1 LALTIDARKQAFSG
15 TQLTPITVEDSLV
28 CKCRRNNNKAPSD
41 FGGSRTP
48 PISGSGPSE
57 TDIFS
62 GQSSPPGGSGGHP
75 PIITCSKCGGPL
87 HTIEPSTSHI
97 SRFLKCES
105 CQQLYTVTEKS
116 SLKSCSTT
124 SSIPPPYPKQIHE
137 YLNRHVIGQ
146 EHAKKILSVQVYSHY
161 NRINHCGTSAD
172 AQGSQYS
179 TGATVDMSSSPSQ
192 SGPTLPFIP
201 GMTIRPVTSHPS
213 PGAPSSQT
221 PRGPPPAPFPL
232 VGKPDTTN
240 PSVSVFCFD
249 YCQRVGQGRQRY
261 AHHLHLKDSPCEPF
275 LPPRT
280 HNFVFHTPVLLE
292 LFRLLSGAGTAP
304 GRPLSASSVY
314 TPGSVP
320 IAGGNSEDATPNS
333 GGGNWGSRLIYND
346 GQLEPVKLEKSNIIL
361 LGPTGSGKTLL
372 AQTLA
377 QCLDVPFAICDC
389 TTLTQAGYV
398 GEDIESVI
406 AKLLQ
411 NANFSVERAQQGI
424 VFLDEVDKISSRA
437 GLLHSIRDVGGE
449 GVQQGMLKM
458 LEGSIVNVPDAKG
471 SRKLRGE
478 TVQVD
483 TTNILFIAS
492 GAFNGLAKL
501 IGRRKQK
508 KASAAPS
515 LSACSAYITGITY
528 FSSTTATCKAPH
540 ESFSNETES
549 RSICVI
555 HFLHLLN
562 SSGKTKATEIRLT
575 YDLSDTFGFF
585 VAEAR
590 IRSMSFSCHLCH
602 ERIGFL
608 EEEDPGKET
617 VGTPPQYTTP
627 APVSWLNV
635 KTGSSGDS
643 PVSRS
648 DVSAEEMQEA
658 DRLLS
663 EVEACDLIEFGIIPE
678 FVGRFPII
686 TALHSLDEGMLVR
699 ILTEPKNALLSQ
711 YKFLFRVDK
720 ASLLFSLLKLPAFR
734 SAFQRTLHRTSAIN
748 PSCYYSC
755 PFSYPFTC
763 ELNVTPDALRAIAQ
777 QAMITKT
784 GARGLRAIMERIL
797 LQPRYDVPGS
807 NIVSVIIDR
816 DVVLGTS
823 PPKYVFSEPEVE
835 ESFSTNKASC
845 PSAFSG

>member
-1 LALTIDARKQAFSG
+1 MHSLVSSPFWGPFRASRASAVFIHGSSRIGNSSKHTFLAPTLDACKRASSM
-15 TQLTPITVEDSLV
+15 TRLAPVDTESSLV
-28 CKCRRNNNKAPSD
+28 CKCRRNNTKAPSD
-41 FGGSRTP
+41 FGGSRMP
-48 PISGSGPSE
+48 PTSGSGSSE
-57 TDIFS
+57 TDVFS
-62 GQSSPPGGSGGHP
+62 GQGPPSGGSGGHP
-75 PIITCSKCGGPL
+75 PIITCNKCGGPL
-87 HTIEPSTSHI
+87 RSIEPSTSHI
-97 SRFLKCES
+97 SRFMKCDS
-105 CQQLYTVTEKS
+105 CQQLYTLTEKS
-116 SLKSCSTT
+116 SLKSYSTT
-124 SSIPPPYPKQIHE
+124 SCVPPPYPKQIHN
-137 YLNRHVIGQ
+137 YLNHHVIGQ

-161 NRINHCGTSAD
+161 NRITHCGTSAD
-172 AQGSQYS
+172 AQGSQYPAG
-179 TGATVDMSSSPSQ
+179 TAADMSSNSSQ
-192 SGPTLPFIP
+192 PGPTLPFIP

-213 PGAPSSQT
+213 PGTPPSPI
-221 PRGPPPAPFPL
+221 PRGSPPPPFPL
-232 VGKPDTTN
+232 TGKSDSTS
-240 PSVSVFCFD
+240 PSVS
-249 YCQRVGQGRQRY
+249 
-261 AHHLHLKDSPCEPF
+261 
-275 LPPRT
+275 
-280 HNFVFHTPVLLE
+280 E
-292 LFRLLSGAGTAP
+292 LFRLLSGAGNAP
-304 GRPLSASSVY
+304 GRPLSATSIY
-314 TPGSVP
+314 PPGSVQP
-320 IAGGNSEDATPNS
+320 AGGNSEDAASSGS
-333 GGGNWGSRLIYND
+333 GGGGGGGSWGSRLIYND

-411 NANFSVERAQQGI
+411 NANFNVERAQQGI
-424 VFLDEVDKISSRA
+424 VFLDEVDKISSRS

-508 KASAAPS
+508 K
-515 LSACSAYITGITY
+515 
-528 FSSTTATCKAPH
+528 
-540 ESFSNETES
+540 
-549 RSICVI
+549 
-555 HFLHLLN
+555 
-562 SSGKTKATEIRLT
+562 
-575 YDLSDTFGFF
+575 
-585 VAEAR
+585 
-590 IRSMSFSCHLCH
+590 
-602 ERIGFL
+602 RIGFL
-608 EEEDPGKET
+608 EEEDTAKET
-617 VGTPPQYTTP
+617 AGKQPQYTTP
-627 APVSWLNV
+627 APVSWLNLE
-635 KTGSSGDS
+635 TANSNHS
-643 PVSRS
+643 PASRL

-686 TALHSLDEGMLVR
+686 TALHSLDEEMLVR

-720 ASLLFSLLKLPAFR
+720 
-734 SAFQRTLHRTSAIN
+734 
-748 PSCYYSC
+748 
-755 PFSYPFTC
+755 C
-763 ELNVTPDALRAIAQ
+763 ELNVTPDALLAIAQ

-835 ESFSTNKASC
+835 ENFSTNEASC